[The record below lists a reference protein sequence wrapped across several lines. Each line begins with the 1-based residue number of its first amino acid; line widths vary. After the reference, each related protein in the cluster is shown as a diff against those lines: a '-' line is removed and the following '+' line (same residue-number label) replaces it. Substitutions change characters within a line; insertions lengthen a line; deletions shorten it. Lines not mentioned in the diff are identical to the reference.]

1 MATLMIGALFGY
13 VLAALGGTLLG
24 GASLLGAT
32 GESPEA
38 RQYMLA
44 LLQRDPD
51 LLAALRPNRDVA
63 SRALEIQNAKQGQ
76 SRPISLTY
84 LGGKSVGR
92 YTIAVYTVE
101 LQGQGGQNQFFP
113 LALTLVGGKVVRIE

>member
-1 MATLMIGALFGY
+1 MIGALFGY
-13 VLAALGGTLLG
+13 VLAALGGTFLG
-24 GASLLGAT
+24 GTSLLGAT

-51 LLAALRPNRDVA
+51 SLAALRPNRDVA
-63 SRALEIQNAKQGQ
+63 SRALEIQTSKQGQ

-84 LGGKSVGR
+84 LGGKTVGR
-92 YTIAVYTVE
+92 YSIHIYAVE
-101 LQGQGGQNQFFP
+101 LQAQGGASQFFP